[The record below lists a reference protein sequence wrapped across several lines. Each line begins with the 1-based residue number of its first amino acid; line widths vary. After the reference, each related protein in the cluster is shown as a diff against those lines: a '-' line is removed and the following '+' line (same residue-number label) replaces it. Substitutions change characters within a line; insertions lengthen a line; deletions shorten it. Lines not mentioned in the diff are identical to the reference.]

1 MLAGRAVLFIG
12 RALMMNPIGLIITGV
27 AVAAYLIYRY
37 WGPISAFFKRLWAQV
52 TSAFSSA
59 WSGIK
64 SAWGSVTG
72 WFSGIWGSIK
82 TAFNGGIV
90 GIGKLIMNWSPLGLF
105 YKAFAGVMSWFGV
118 DLPKNFTDFGGNLIA
133 GLVNGIGNKL
143 AAAKDTIVN
152 FGNSISGWFKETLG
166 IHSPSRVFMGFG
178 DNIGQGAAIGL
189 QRTTPLAALA
199 GQRLATEMTPDVP
212 RIPSPEI
219 MAAGYSGRGAATA
232 GGGTSG
238 GIQVSFNPQFYLNGK
253 ETAAP
258 VGLTGALNMSLHEL
272 EKMLERLMAQKQR
285 RGYE

>member
-1 MLAGRAVLFIG
+1 
-12 RALMMNPIGLIITGV
+12 
-27 AVAAYLIYRY
+27 
-37 WGPISAFFKRLWAQV
+37 
-52 TSAFSSA
+52 
-59 WSGIK
+59 
-64 SAWGSVTG
+64 VTG

-82 TAFNGGIV
+82 TAFNGGIA

-118 DLPKNFTDFGGNLIA
+118 DLPKNFTDFGSNLIS

-143 AAAKDTIVN
+143 SAAKDTVN

-199 GQRLATEMTPDVP
+199 GQKLAEEMTPDVP
-212 RIPSPEI
+212 RLPSPEI
-219 MAAGYSGRGAATA
+219 MAAGYSDGAQVLQLVAA
-232 GGGTSG
+232 SG

-258 VGLTGALNMSLHEL
+258 AGLTGALNMSLHEL
-272 EKMLERLMAQKQR
+272 EKMLERLLAQQQR
-285 RGYE
+285 RRYS